1 MIKDKTVKK
10 KFKKDLKRGFA
21 KVHKSRLDELE
32 IPVEFIPIGQQ
43 SKPRKCR
50 KLNSESDSVLSQSTD
65 TGFEDLLQNSQ
76 EKRELVAD
84 VK

>member
-32 IPVEFIPIGQQ
+32 IPVEFIPIGQHF
-43 SKPRKCR
+43 KPRKCR
-50 KLNSESDSVLSQSTD
+50 KLNESDSVLSQSTD
-65 TGFEDLLQNSQ
+65 AGFEDLLQNSQ